1 MDEKYVVVTSMIN
14 GRVGLVVPHLRLNRV
29 FPRKGTKVNLDKE
42 VLREAFYE
50 PGVEYMFRQGILYI
64 DDMPL
69 KIELGLE
76 EEGTEVPTAVME
88 LNDKYLNRV
97 AKLMPIMEMKQVIE
111 KMNENQRQ
119 EVIDYIIK
127 QSDISFDRLEA
138 VKKITGVDVIKIIE
152 LNRAQEE

>member
-76 EEGTEVPTAVME
+76 EEGTEAPTAVIE

-111 KMNENQRQ
+111 KMNENQRH

-127 QSDISFDRLEA
+127 QTDISFDRLEA

>member
-1 MDEKYVVVTSMIN
+1 MDDKYVVVTSMIN

-29 FPRKGTKVNLDKE
+29 FPRKGTKVNLDKDI
-42 VLREAFYE
+42 LREAFYE

-76 EEGTEVPTAVME
+76 EEGTEVPTAVTE

-119 EVIDYIIK
+119 ELIDYIIK

-138 VKKITGVDVIKIIE
+138 VKKITGIDVIKIIE

>member
-1 MDEKYVVVTSMIN
+1 MDDKYVVVTSMIN

-29 FPRKGTKVNLDKE
+29 FPRKGTKVNLDKDI
-42 VLREAFYE
+42 LREAFYE

-76 EEGTEVPTAVME
+76 EEGTKVPTDVIE

>member
-76 EEGTEVPTAVME
+76 EEGTEVPTAVIE

-111 KMNENQRQ
+111 KMNENQRH

>member
-1 MDEKYVVVTSMIN
+1 MDDKYVVVTSMIN

-29 FPRKGTKVNLDKE
+29 FPRKGTKVNLDKDI
-42 VLREAFYE
+42 LREAFYE

-76 EEGTEVPTAVME
+76 EEGTKVPTDVIE
-88 LNDKYLNRV
+88 VNDKYLNRV

>member
-1 MDEKYVVVTSMIN
+1 MDDKYVVVTSMIN

-42 VLREAFYE
+42 ILREAFYE

-76 EEGTEVPTAVME
+76 EEGTEVPTAVTE

-119 EVIDYIIK
+119 ELIDYIIK

-138 VKKITGVDVIKIIE
+138 VKKITGIDVIKIIE
-152 LNRAQEE
+152 LNRS